1 MVGKTEGKRRRGRQ
15 RMKCLDGITN
25 GYEFE
30 QTQGD
35 NEGHEAWH
43 AAAQGVTKSWNDL
56 ETMTNFPSFV
66 AISIVSTLV
75 TILAL

>member
-1 MVGKTEGKRRRGRQ
+1 MRGFG
-15 RMKCLDGITN
+15 GITDSVDMSLSKLQEMMKA
-25 GYEFE
+25 G
-30 QTQGD
+30 
-35 NEGHEAWH
+35 EAWH